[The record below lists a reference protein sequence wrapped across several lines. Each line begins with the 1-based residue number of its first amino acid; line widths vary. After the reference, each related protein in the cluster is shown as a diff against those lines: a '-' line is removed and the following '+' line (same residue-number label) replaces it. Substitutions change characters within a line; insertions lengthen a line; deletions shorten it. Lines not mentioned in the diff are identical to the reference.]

1 MWSSITACEAGKKK
15 RVYIVIIKNRRKKVR
30 YKDLGTNPDQGS
42 AVLAH
47 TTSKTK
53 QAYKDTSNLM
63 LQTHLL
69 LFTQLTI
76 VW

>member
-1 MWSSITACEAGKKK
+1 M
-15 RVYIVIIKNRRKKVR
+15 R

-47 TTSKTK
+47 TTKTK

-63 LQTHLL
+63 LQRHLL

-76 VW
+76 IW